1 MFGDFPLRFFDLG
14 LLGLELNGDG
24 QVAFLGTMWFKWQ
37 NRWILRFSYQTWKFF
52 FQAQGLQRKQT

>member
-24 QVAFLGTMWFKWQ
+24 QVAFLGTM
-37 NRWILRFSYQTWKFF
+37 
-52 FQAQGLQRKQT
+52 